1 MQRCDWLRALVH
13 SPQSE
18 DLKIMDNGVIFGFA
32 VGVGCGLCLGYF
44 LKGKDRPSGSN
55 STLDD
60 GEEVSKI

>member
-1 MQRCDWLRALVH
+1 M
-13 SPQSE
+13 E
-18 DLKIMDNGVIFGFA
+18 DLKRMDNGVIFGFA

-55 STLDD
+55 SALDD